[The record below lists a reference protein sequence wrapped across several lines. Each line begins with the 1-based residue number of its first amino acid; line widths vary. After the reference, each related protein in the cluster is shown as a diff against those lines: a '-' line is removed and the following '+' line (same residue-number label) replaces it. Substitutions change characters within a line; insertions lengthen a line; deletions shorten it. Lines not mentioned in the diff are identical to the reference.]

1 MTIEDKLRKLLRS
14 ILRILVDI
22 QILMREFRRVEYG
35 SVQANM
41 SEMQ

>member
-22 QILMREFRRVEYG
+22 QILMREFRCVKYS